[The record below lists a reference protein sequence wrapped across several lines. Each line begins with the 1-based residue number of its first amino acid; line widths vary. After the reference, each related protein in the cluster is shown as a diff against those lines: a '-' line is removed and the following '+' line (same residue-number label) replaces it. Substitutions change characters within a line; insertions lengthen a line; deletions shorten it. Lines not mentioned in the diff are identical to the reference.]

1 MLYPANLLIEEKYCK
16 KDTPDEHFQQ
26 EYHNTKTKLD
36 LTKLFNKKFHNFC
49 CYYVHGKYKPYI

>member
-36 LTKLFNKKFHNFC
+36 LTKLF
-49 CYYVHGKYKPYI
+49 Y

>member
-16 KDTPDEHFQQ
+16 KYTPDENYQQ

-36 LTKLFNKKFHNFC
+36 LTKLFK
-49 CYYVHGKYKPYI
+49 

>member
-1 MLYPANLLIEEKYCK
+1 MLYVLK

-36 LTKLFNKKFHNFC
+36 LTKLFK
-49 CYYVHGKYKPYI
+49 